1 MLGLGVK
8 RNSGPSRLRAS
19 NPFEAQG
26 KPPHSQGDT
35 HSCLVS
41 ILAKELREVNR
52 IFGAGG
58 RRTVEPVNWSGEF
71 VEEGFHFGAGV
82 LVAFFSGGGGY
93 GVRGGVV
100 LRGAGVAG
108 ARVSRRTVQ
117 AGGTL
122 LLFFAAPA

>member
-1 MLGLGVK
+1 MLGLGGK
-8 RNSGPSRLRAS
+8 KSGGPSRLRAS

-82 LVAFFSGGGGY
+82 LVAFFSGGVMAWFEGGVYLRAAGY
-93 GVRGGVV
+93 GR
-100 LRGAGVAG
+100 
-108 ARVSRRTVQ
+108 
-117 AGGTL
+117 
-122 LLFFAAPA
+122 

>member
-82 LVAFFSGGGGY
+82 LVAFFSGGGDG
-93 GVRGGVV
+93 GWGGVFWFGLWGFCGSGPSV
-100 LRGAGVAG
+100 PRISWGGYMRG
-108 ARVSRRTVQ
+108 
-117 AGGTL
+117 L
-122 LLFFAAPA
+122 

>member
-35 HSCLVS
+35 HSYLVS

-82 LVAFFSGGGGY
+82 LVAFFSGG
-93 GVRGGVV
+93 V
-100 LRGAGVAG
+100 GAGCGGGLGLGGGGGSGMDGG
-108 ARVSRRTVQ
+108 AQLIRW
-117 AGGTL
+117 
-122 LLFFAAPA
+122 